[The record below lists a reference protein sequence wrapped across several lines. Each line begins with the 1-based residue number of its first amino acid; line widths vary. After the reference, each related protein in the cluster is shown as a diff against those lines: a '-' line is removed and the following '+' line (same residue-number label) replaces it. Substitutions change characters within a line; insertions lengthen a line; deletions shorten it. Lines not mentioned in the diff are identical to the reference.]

1 MTNMSSLPLAAL
13 AGPSGFIG
21 DPRFGAL
28 LTPAP
33 GTPAPRDPLV
43 WVEIGR
49 LRYAGGEQVQA
60 IAASAR
66 ALEIGPDNIR
76 ALEFRAQLLRDAQ
89 GRVLLLKRHGARF
102 AARLLSGHRD
112 SRLDRNFLT
121 VSTGEKRF
129 GTVTLDLGAEA
140 GVWAASLRRLGER

>member
-1 MTNMSSLPLAAL
+1 MNLALVQIGGSLVAILAL
-13 AGPSGFIG
+13 AGIARWLQLGE
-21 DPRFGAL
+21 D
-28 LTPAP
+28 
-33 GTPAPRDPLV
+33 V
-43 WVEIGR
+43 R
-49 LRYAGGEQVQA
+49 LSDKDE
-60 IAASAR
+60 AR
-66 ALEIGPDNIR
+66 ALAEAAVCGFDPVEIALDR
-76 ALEFRAQLLRDAQ
+76 AGIGALLRDAQ

>member
-1 MTNMSSLPLAAL
+1 MNLALVQIGGSLVAILAL
-13 AGPSGFIG
+13 AGIARWLQLGE
-21 DPRFGAL
+21 D
-28 LTPAP
+28 
-33 GTPAPRDPLV
+33 V
-43 WVEIGR
+43 R
-49 LRYAGGEQVQA
+49 LRDKDE
-60 IAASAR
+60 AR
-66 ALEIGPDNIR
+66 ALAEAAVCGFDPVEIALDR
-76 ALEFRAQLLRDAQ
+76 AGIGALLRDAE

>member
-1 MTNMSSLPLAAL
+1 MNLAFVQIGGSLVAILAL
-13 AGPSGFIG
+13 AGIARWLQLGG
-21 DPRFGAL
+21 D
-28 LTPAP
+28 
-33 GTPAPRDPLV
+33 V
-43 WVEIGR
+43 R
-49 LRYAGGEQVQA
+49 LRDEEE
-60 IAASAR
+60 AR
-66 ALEIGPDNIR
+66 ALAEAAVCGFEPVEIALDR
-76 ALEFRAQLLRDAQ
+76 AGNGALLRDAQ

-129 GTVTLDLGAEA
+129 GTVTLDLGADA

>member
-1 MTNMSSLPLAAL
+1 MNLALVQIGGSLVAILAL
-13 AGPSGFIG
+13 AGIARWLQLGE
-21 DPRFGAL
+21 D
-28 LTPAP
+28 
-33 GTPAPRDPLV
+33 V
-43 WVEIGR
+43 R
-49 LRYAGGEQVQA
+49 LRDMDE
-60 IAASAR
+60 AR
-66 ALEIGPDNIR
+66 ALAEAAVCGFDPVEIALDR
-76 ALEFRAQLLRDAQ
+76 AGIGALLRDAQ

-121 VSTGEKRF
+121 VSTGDKRF

>member
-1 MTNMSSLPLAAL
+1 MNLALVQIGGSLVAILAL
-13 AGPSGFIG
+13 AGIARWLQLGE
-21 DPRFGAL
+21 D
-28 LTPAP
+28 
-33 GTPAPRDPLV
+33 V
-43 WVEIGR
+43 R
-49 LRYAGGEQVQA
+49 LRDKDE
-60 IAASAR
+60 AR
-66 ALEIGPDNIR
+66 ALAEAAVCGFDPVEIALDR
-76 ALEFRAQLLRDAQ
+76 AGIGALLRDAQ

>member
-1 MTNMSSLPLAAL
+1 MNLALVQIGGSLVAILAL
-13 AGPSGFIG
+13 AGIARWLQLGE
-21 DPRFGAL
+21 D
-28 LTPAP
+28 
-33 GTPAPRDPLV
+33 V
-43 WVEIGR
+43 R
-49 LRYAGGEQVQA
+49 LRDKDE
-60 IAASAR
+60 AR
-66 ALEIGPDNIR
+66 ALAEAAVCGFDPVEIALDR
-76 ALEFRAQLLRDAQ
+76 AGIGALLRDAQ

-121 VSTGEKRF
+121 VSTGDKRF